1 MIIVIY
7 GQPCSGKTTLSKK
20 LNGWLKSQSRRINL
34 HFMDG
39 DSFRKIFANKD
50 YSREGRNRNL
60 QLASVVAHYEHSLNE
75 VVLMSFVYPYKEA
88 REYLNELTG
97 HDVMWVYTYYDTML
111 HQRGRES
118 FHVADFEHPA
128 ENEADL
134 ILNTGSMSE
143 QECLEEIVKTFQ
155 KKYPNF

>member
-118 FHVADFEHPA
+118 FHVADFEHPE